1 MKSLPALFLGISLII
16 STVIISKAID
26 RFGGNLFDAARVL
39 SSSDGTIQKLEV
51 TVKGEAGINV
61 KN

>member
-16 STVIISKAID
+16 STVILSKAID
-26 RFGGNLFDAARVL
+26 RFGGNLVTA
-39 SSSDGTIQKLEV
+39 SSVFSQNDETTHKLEV